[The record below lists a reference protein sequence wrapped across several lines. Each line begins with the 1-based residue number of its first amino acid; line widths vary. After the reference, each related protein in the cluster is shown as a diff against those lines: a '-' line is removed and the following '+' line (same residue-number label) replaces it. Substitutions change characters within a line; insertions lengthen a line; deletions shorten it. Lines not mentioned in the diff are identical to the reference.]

1 MNDQRNINLN
11 SFQDGENNFNPNSS
25 LKDDI
30 VSKIFQN
37 YNNYLNITNFRITT
51 MIILILTNM
60 IQRVISMI

>member
-30 VSKIFQN
+30 VSKIFQ
-37 YNNYLNITNFRITT
+37 F
-51 MIILILTNM
+51 III
-60 IQRVISMI
+60 I